1 MCDPATAVNA
11 YATLYDAGTKVSLG
25 AVTSGACVAVT
36 EEVKKDGMLM
46 LTPSASQK
54 ECTQYDNCFRV
65 CFMDP
70 DQGTYAAEFMAE
82 HKIGTKIAVLYESSS
97 DYSKGI
103 YETFMKK
110 AAELGLDVADPQA
123 FTDQS
128 KTDFSVQLQAIK
140 NSGADV
146 LFMPFYYQEA
156 ALVITQAEAA
166 GLDVTYFGVDGM
178 DGIIEQM
185 GEANKEMTEGILLLT
200 PFVASSTDEKIASFV
215 KNYEAAYKMTPSQFA
230 ADAYDAI
237 YTIKAAMEKA
247 EIADVKDKEL
257 NAKLIDAMTKIEVDG
272 VTGKMT
278 WDANGEPTKS
288 AQAVV
293 IKDGAYVEYAD

>member
-1 MCDPATAVNA
+1 M
-11 YATLYDAGTKVSLG
+11 
-25 AVTSGACVAVT
+25 
-36 EEVKKDGMLM
+36 
-46 LTPSASQK
+46 
-54 ECTQYDNCFRV
+54 
-65 CFMDP
+65 
-70 DQGTYAAEFMAE
+70 
-82 HKIGTKIAVLYESSS
+82 
-97 DYSKGI
+97 
-103 YETFMKK
+103 
-110 AAELGLDVADPQA
+110 
-123 FTDQS
+123 
-128 KTDFSVQLQAIK
+128 
-140 NSGADV
+140 
-146 LFMPFYYQEA
+146 
-156 ALVITQAEAA
+156 
-166 GLDVTYFGVDGM
+166 
-178 DGIIEQM
+178 
-185 GEANKEMTEGILLLT
+185 
-200 PFVASSTDEKIASFV
+200 

>member
-1 MCDPATAVNA
+1 
-11 YATLYDAGTKVSLG
+11 
-25 AVTSGACVAVT
+25 
-36 EEVKKDGMLM
+36 
-46 LTPSASQK
+46 
-54 ECTQYDNCFRV
+54 
-65 CFMDP
+65 MDP

-82 HKIGTKIAVLYESSS
+82 HKIGTKIAVLYDSSS

-110 AAELGLDVADPQA
+110 AAELGLDVATEQA

-185 GEANKEMTEGILLLT
+185 GEANKKMTEGILLLT

-293 IKDGAYVEYAD
+293 IKDGAYAEYAD